1 MGTQRHHSRG
11 DSDDSRGQYQFSE
24 ADRFVGARARTGN
37 PTRLMSS
44 KTSTYDRLQRAQTI
58 KQSDHGDLLDNN
70 IKDLVKEWEGDP
82 HDD

>member
-1 MGTQRHHSRG
+1 
-11 DSDDSRGQYQFSE
+11 
-24 ADRFVGARARTGN
+24 
-37 PTRLMSS
+37 MSS

-82 HDD
+82 HDDQFW